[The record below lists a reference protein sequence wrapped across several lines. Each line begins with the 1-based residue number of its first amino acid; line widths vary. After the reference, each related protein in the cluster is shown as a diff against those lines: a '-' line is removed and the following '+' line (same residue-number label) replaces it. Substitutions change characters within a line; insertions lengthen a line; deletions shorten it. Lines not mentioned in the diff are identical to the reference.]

1 MAVYA
6 ANPSD
11 FTGKVIRVVDGDTI
25 HVVPDDRNQYPD
37 SKYRK
42 TGFVP
47 VRMRGIDSP
56 EKNQVYGPEAR
67 DMLVSLILQETI
79 SVVFKNIDQYGRFVG
94 YVFLDGRNINLEMVE
109 SGYAWAYMQ
118 YVDKPYASEFYNA
131 EQQSRKERKGLW
143 KQSNPIPPWEWRKSA
158 KIERIRK

>member
-1 MAVYA
+1 MSKRRNVSEIFQRGFITAILIVFIYIYPLAVYA

-11 FTGKVIRVVDGDTI
+11 FTGKVIRITDGDTI
-25 HVVPDDRNQYPD
+25 HVVPDDRNRYPLD

-42 TGFVP
+42 TGFVS

-56 EKNQVYGPEAR
+56 EKNQEYGPEAEAK
-67 DMLVSLILQETI
+67 LVSLVLQETV
-79 SVVFKNIDQYGRFVG
+79 SVVFKDIDHYGRVVG

-118 YVDKPYASEFYNA
+118 YVDKPYVSEFCNA
-131 EQQSRKERKGLW
+131 EQR
-143 KQSNPIPPWEWRKSA
+143 A
-158 KIERIRK
+158 